1 MAPIISL
8 WLGVPRPVAELC
20 GSDFRAEAPGASC
33 EWWACVG
40 LEAAR
45 GPGAASFV
53 AGRLE
58 SQVEDRTRVQ
68 PHDKL
73 GTPVVWPR
81 KLALIT
87 YNPHME
93 SA

>member
-1 MAPIISL
+1 MS
-8 WLGVPRPVAELC
+8 V
-20 GSDFRAEAPGASC
+20 
-33 EWWACVG
+33 WACVG
-40 LEAAR
+40 LAAAR

-81 KLALIT
+81 KLALIQKHRE
-87 YNPHME
+87 PRSDSS
-93 SA
+93 SARAVNARTTPWTGRDAYLK